1 LIQHQEMNKRK
12 ADHIQI
18 CLDEEVNGRGV
29 TTGFEQFSF
38 IHQALPEV
46 DFTEINVE
54 TFFLEKKVA
63 TPFLIS
69 SMTGGT
75 EKAMTINQNL
85 AIAAEEKGWSFALGS
100 GRAAIEDPE
109 RAYTFQIRKYA
120 PSIPIIANVGAVQ
133 LNYGFGVDECKK
145 IVEIVEADAL
155 VLHLNSLQEIIQPEG
170 NTNFRGLFQKIK
182 ELCQSFSLPIG
193 VKEVGWGINSQ
204 WAQRLF
210 DAGVSFIDVAGA
222 GGTNWS
228 QVEKLR
234 STDPLK
240 RAVADAISGLG
251 IPTAECLLDI
261 KQIERTG
268 TLMASG
274 GINNGVEAAKAIALG
289 ADFVGF
295 GRSILAEAVTSEEAL
310 IERFTQTEYELKAAM
325 FSIGAASIHELKNT
339 SSIKRVGMPWG

>member
-1 LIQHQEMNKRK
+1 MNQYKDVNKRK

-18 CLDEEVNGRGV
+18 CLHDDVKGRGV

-46 DFTEINVE
+46 DFTEINVV
-54 TFFLEKKVA
+54 TFFLKKKVA

-75 EKAMTINQNL
+75 EKAMTINRNL
-85 AIAAEEKGWSFALGS
+85 AIAAEEKGWSFGVGS
-100 GRAAIEDPE
+100 GRAAVEDPE
-109 RAYTFQIRKYA
+109 RAYTFRVRKYA

-145 IVEIVEADAL
+145 IVDLVEADAL
-155 VLHLNSLQEIIQPEG
+155 VLHLNSLQELIQPEG
-170 NTNFRGLFQKIK
+170 NTNFRGLFQKI
-182 ELCQSFSLPIG
+182 EDLCKSFSLPIG

-204 WAQRLF
+204 LAKALV
-210 DAGVSFIDVAGA
+210 DVGISFIDVAGA

-240 RAVADAISGLG
+240 VAVADAISGLG
-251 IPTAECLLDI
+251 IPTAECILDI
-261 KQIERTG
+261 KQNGGTG
-268 TLMASG
+268 TLIASG
-274 GINNGVEAAKAIALG
+274 GLNNGVEAAKAIALG
-289 ADFVGF
+289 ADLAGF
-295 GRSILAEAVTSEEAL
+295 GRSILAEAVTSEKAL
-310 IERFTQTEYELKAAM
+310 MDRFTQTEYELKAAM
-325 FSIGAASIHELKNT
+325 FSIGAASLNELKNT
-339 SSIKRVGMPWG
+339 SSIKRVGSSF

>member
-1 LIQHQEMNKRK
+1 MKQRDDVNKRK

-18 CLDEEVNGRGV
+18 CLNDDVKGRGI

-54 TFFLEKKVA
+54 TSFLEKKVA

-85 AIAAEEKGWSFALGS
+85 AIAAEEKGWSFGVGS

-109 RAYTFQIRKYA
+109 RAYTFRIRKYA

-145 IVEIVEADAL
+145 IVDLVEADAL
-155 VLHLNSLQEIIQPEG
+155 VLHLNSLQELIQPEG
-170 NTNFRGLFQKIK
+170 NTNFRGLFQKIE
-182 ELCQSFSLPIG
+182 ELCQSFHLPIG
-193 VKEVGWGINSQ
+193 VKEVGWGINGKLAHQ
-204 WAQRLF
+204 LF
-210 DAGVSFIDVAGA
+210 DIGISFIDVAGA
-222 GGTNWS
+222 GGTSWS
-228 QVEKLR
+228 QVEKFR

-240 RAVADAISGLG
+240 RAVADAISGFG
-251 IPTAECLLDI
+251 IPTSECLLDI
-261 KQIERTG
+261 KQHEHTG
-268 TLMASG
+268 TIIASG
-274 GINNGVEAAKAIALG
+274 GLTNGVEAAKAIALG
-289 ADFVGF
+289 ADLAGF
-295 GRSILAEAVTSEEAL
+295 GRSILAEAVTSERAL

-325 FSIGAASIHELKNT
+325 FSIGASSINELKNT
-339 SSIKRVGMPWG
+339 SSIKRMRY